1 MNKTIQLLGITLFG
15 AAALVACGDDS
26 VTGGGPT
33 GGSGDGGTPVV
44 GGGPPEGGNGG
55 NPPEG
60 GNGGAPPMFPPPP
73 EPGAQIDRMGR
84 PAINT
89 ALNGAFVQ
97 YDGTTPVAANATDR
111 GVLQDGYNEDMTEAD
126 WGDTYGPMFIGN
138 LAVIDSLDTGVD
150 LDGPGGNPA
159 LTNAQACTNQAGH
172 PTPGDLDDPANYG
185 TLGGL
190 ALPDDRIYV
199 NAAAEKC
206 SANAVNSQTDP
217 LNGYLGVEIATL
229 LAMPAG
235 CGGRRPIDDVIAITY
250 SLLTIG
256 LPAGIDDGITARP
269 GQHPETFPYLAG
281 PEQNDP

>member
-15 AAALVACGDDS
+15 AAVLAACGDDTQ
-26 VTGGGPT
+26 TGGGPT
-33 GGSGDGGTPVV
+33 GGSGDGGNPTT
-44 GGGPPEGGNGG
+44 GG
-55 NPPEG
+55 NPPQGGDEGGGPVG
-60 GNGGAPPMFPPPP
+60 GNGGAPPAFPPPP

-97 YDGTTPVAANATDR
+97 YDGNGDPVAADATAR
-111 GVLQDGYNEDMTEAD
+111 GQLQDDYNEDQTEAD
-126 WGDTYGPMFIGN
+126 WADNYGPMFMGN
-138 LAVIDSLDTGVD
+138 LAVIDSLDTG
-150 LDGPGGNPA
+150 LNLGAGPLSNE
-159 LTNAQACTNQAGH
+159 QACTNQAGH
-172 PTPGDLDDPANYG
+172 PTPGDIDDPANYG

-199 NAAAEKC
+199 NTAATGC
-206 SANAVNSQTDP
+206 SANAIDP
-217 LNGYLGVEIATL
+217 AAEPTNGFLGVEIATL

-235 CGGRRPIDDVIAITY
+235 CGGRRPIDDVIGITY

-256 LPAGIDDGITARP
+256 LPAGFDDGIIARP
-269 GQHPETFPYLAG
+269 GQHPETFPFLAG

>member
-15 AAALVACGDDS
+15 AAVLAACGDS
-26 VTGGGPT
+26 SQTGGGPAGGSPSTGGGPST
-33 GGSGDGGTPVV
+33 GGS
-44 GGGPPEGGNGG
+44 PPEGGAGAGPVGG
-55 NPPEG
+55 S
-60 GNGGAPPMFPPPP
+60 GGAPPMFPPAP
-73 EPGAQIDRMGR
+73 ELGAQIDRMGR

-97 YDGTTPVAANATDR
+97 YDAAGDPVAADTAAR
-111 GVLQDGYNEDMTEAD
+111 GMLQDGYNEDQTEAD
-126 WGDTYGPMFIGN
+126 WADTYGPMFMGN
-138 LAVIDSLDTGVD
+138 LAVIDSLDTG
-150 LDGPGGNPA
+150 LNLGAGP

-199 NAAAEKC
+199 NAAATGC
-206 SANAVNSQTDP
+206 DASAIDSAVNPT
-217 LNGYLGVEIATL
+217 NGFLGVEIATL
-229 LAMPAG
+229 IAMPAG
-235 CGGRRPIDDVIAITY
+235 CGGRRPIDDVIGITY

-256 LPAGIDDGITARP
+256 LPAGFDDGIVARP
-269 GQHPETFPYLAG
+269 GQHPETFPYLAD